1 MTPGSVLGTW
11 QPGDDP
17 GQRQFAQLVESGQP
31 SFTLENAEA
40 LSDLRVAYETW
51 GQLNESRSNAV
62 LVSHALTGDSHV
74 VGPRGPGHLSVGW
87 WDGLI
92 GPGLA
97 IDTEQFY
104 VVCPNVLGGC
114 QGTTGPSSMAPDG
127 TPYGPRFPFITIRDQ
142 VKAEVA
148 LADHLGI
155 TRWCSVI
162 GGSMGGMR
170 SLEWSV
176 GYPHRVERAVVLS
189 VGAAASAE
197 QIALSSLQIRA
208 IEADPKF
215 ARGYYYG
222 TNERPD
228 EGLNIARGIGQL
240 SYRTAQEFDIRFG
253 RNAQGDEDPLR
264 GGRYA
269 VESYLEYQGDKLST
283 RFDANSY
290 ITLSQAMNSH
300 DLGRGRGGVGTAL
313 RSVSANVTVI
323 GIASDRLYPLSQQQE
338 ICDYLPGGEG
348 PHVIDSVS
356 GHDGFLLEIEAIGK
370 IMRDSLQ
377 S

>member
-1 MTPGSVLGTW
+1 MTLGSLTGTW

-17 GQRQFAQLVESGQP
+17 GHRQFAQLVERDQP
-31 SFTLENAEA
+31 GFTLESGEV
-40 LSDLRVAYETW
+40 LSELTVAYETW
-51 GQLNESRSNAV
+51 GELNESRANAV
-62 LVSHALTGDSHV
+62 LVSHALTGDSHAI
-74 VGPRGPGHLSVGW
+74 GPKGPGHPTVGW

-97 IDTEQFY
+97 IDTDQFY

-114 QGTTGPSSMAPDG
+114 QGTTGPSSAAPDG
-127 TPYGPRFPFITIRDQ
+127 HPYGPRFPLITIRDQ
-142 VKAEVA
+142 VASEVA

-176 GYPHRVERAVVLS
+176 GYPDRVERAVVLA

-197 QIALSSLQIRA
+197 QIALCSLQIRA
-208 IEADPKF
+208 IETDATFAD
-215 ARGYYYG
+215 GYYYE
-222 TNERPD
+222 TSERPD
-228 EGLNIARGIGQL
+228 DGLNVARGIGQL
-240 SYRTAQEFDIRFG
+240 SYRTAQEFDLRFG
-253 RNAQGDEDPLR
+253 RTAQDDEDPLR

-269 VESYLEYQGDKLST
+269 VESYLEYQGDKLSA

-290 ITLSQAMNSH
+290 IALSRAMNSH
-300 DLGRGRGGVGTAL
+300 DVGRGRGGVESAL
-313 RSVSANVTVI
+313 RGVRANVTVI

-338 ICDYLPGGEG
+338 ISDYLPGDDKL
-348 PHVIDSVS
+348 HVIDSIT
-356 GHDGFLLEIEAIGK
+356 GHDGFLLEIDAIGK
-370 IMRDSLQ
+370 IVKDSLQ